1 MDIEYLLFL
10 QDFRNGI
17 NDALTPFMEWVSL
30 FGITYILLLPVFV
43 YWCLDKRRGLL
54 IFAAWKIS
62 QTINSMVKLTACVY
76 RPWIKDARILPA
88 GDAITR
94 ATGYSFPSGHT
105 ITAAAGYGGIAAA
118 FRDRGK
124 GLVALCLALIVLT
137 GFSRNYLGVHTP
149 QDVLIGL
156 CLGAAVLYGMTR
168 LFARLEAHPEEEDRW
183 LLGGFLFAAAALA
196 YIVCKPYPMDH
207 GPDGALLVDPRR
219 MMRDGFRDMG
229 LLMGFCAGRYVEK
242 RWVRFRVTGVDARG
256 VALASLGI
264 ALLSL
269 LQACLNVYM
278 KAAFGGHW
286 GRLLTSF
293 ILVFFAVAVWP
304 AVIGRCA
311 GLGSDAG
318 KADVHTANVS

>member
-1 MDIEYLLFL
+1 MDITYLLFL
-10 QDFRNGI
+10 QDIRHSI
-17 NDALTPFMEWVSL
+17 HDVPTPLMEWISHFAVAYL
-30 FGITYILLLPVFV
+30 PLIAIFIYWCVDKKKGLYILGSLVVCRAVNALL
-43 YWCLDKRRGLL
+43 
-54 IFAAWKIS
+54 
-62 QTINSMVKLTACVY
+62 KLTACVY

-156 CLGAAVLYGMTR
+156 CLGAAALYGMTR

-207 GPDGALLVDPRR
+207 GPDGALLVDPQR

-256 VALASLGI
+256 VALALLGI

-318 KADVHTANVS
+318 KADIHTANVS